1 MTDEKSFSQDEVD
14 SIIKERL
21 SRQKKQHD
29 EEIKETADALKATQ
43 AELQTLR
50 KAEID
55 AALAEIA
62 ILKDQCDPAVLELLP
77 DELSAPAQLTWLRK
91 AAGQLPAQP
100 KSKTPKTPIPKVGE
114 KEFVPLPPSRKLA

>member
-1 MTDEKSFSQDEVD
+1 MTDEKLFTQEDLDEK
-14 SIIKERL
+14 IKDRL
-21 SRQKKQHD
+21 ARQKKQHD

-50 KAEID
+50 KAETD

-62 ILKDQCDPAVLELLP
+62 MLKEQCDPAVLELLP
-77 DELSAPAQLTWLRK
+77 DELSAPAQVAWLRK

-100 KSKTPKTPIPKVGE
+100 KAKTPKTPIPKVGE
-114 KEFVPLPPSRKLA
+114 KDFVPLAPARKLA